1 MVQLNDILYNLFLSG
16 QPDPNISSGAGSA
29 GEDFWKIL
37 SLLLGAASSEG
48 LSPDEFAQK
57 AEEADLKDLLQALK
71 GLKGRLEAE
80 EGLNLSPAKETD
92 QVIGDDSLKEEDLLA
107 LAMILGLLNPPNHK
121 SQEPV
126 GETSFLGE
134 AGRAGAFRPEE
145 IKISLS
151 EGPIKKRPEAKD
163 LFPPLRSVKGSAEE
177 TSDFQNPGETRQPVE
192 ERSGGKSS
200 FFGESGLSPEK
211 ASKEAAS
218 RILEERPSLSL
229 EKNLAGMID
238 KKAFSEKL
246 EKKVFPSGSK
256 TSREGGRP
264 EIPFDQF
271 DSETL
276 LRESIPE
283 RRPEIKAS
291 RAQGAPSPT
300 SFRGERG
307 DALSSIKEGLT
318 STDHVDLPHPAEPNS
333 SFQGGKEAPMRVSAQ
348 DFVQAV
354 EKIILQTPRPAFK
367 KVTLQ
372 IHPPDLGRVELE
384 IHYRQGQVETY
395 FRVENH
401 HVREIIQAGLPRL
414 EQNLDS
420 QGIKLAQTQVEVGS
434 YSFSGGGQ
442 GPPDQGASGFKDRSQ
457 GRASVAASRA
467 VSGEPSNK
475 ESRPLRPHGAGVV
488 DVLV

>member
-16 QPDPNISSGAGSA
+16 QTDPNISSGAGSA

-92 QVIGDDSLKEEDLLA
+92 QLIGDDDPLKEEDLLA
-107 LAMILGLLNPPNHK
+107 LAMILGLLNPPDHK

-126 GETSFLGE
+126 GEASFLGE

-151 EGPIKKRPEAKD
+151 EGPIKKRPEAKEPF
-163 LFPPLRSVKGSAEE
+163 LPLRGVKGSTEE
-177 TSDFQNPGETRQPVE
+177 TPDFQNSGETRRPVE
-192 ERSGGKSS
+192 EKSEVKSS
-200 FFGESGLSPEK
+200 FFGESILPPEK

-218 RILEERPSLSL
+218 RILEERPSWSL

-238 KKAFSEKL
+238 KKAFSEK
-246 EKKVFPSGSK
+246 KVFPSGGK
-256 TSREGGRP
+256 TSREGGKP

-271 DSETL
+271 DSEPL
-276 LRESIPE
+276 LRESVPE
-283 RRPEIKAS
+283 RRPEIKAF
-291 RAQGAPSPT
+291 RAQGTPSPA
-300 SFRGERG
+300 SFSG
-307 DALSSIKEGLT
+307 DKGDTLGSIKENLIQ
-318 STDHVDLPHPAEPNS
+318 TDHVDLPHPAEPNPS
-333 SFQGGKEAPMRVSAQ
+333 LQGGKETPMRVSAQ

-457 GRASVAASRA
+457 GRASVAVSRA